1 MDVDVEHQAGPSH
14 HSNGVKAETTV
25 ASSGYADIPA
35 VRINDLAGVEAAAW
49 YPAVTPSHLSGTQ
62 DLLSTFGLSSVYAQ
76 HVRPYLSP
84 SLFAATRQST
94 PVIDDIKGKRKATPD
109 AEGLDAAAAGGAARS
124 KASMKKHYS
133 HYIVD
138 VPGQSVIRSLHA
150 YIQRLTIPPVSRSK
164 STGQGQ
170 ASTRSAI
177 RSRSS

>member
-1 MDVDVEHQAGPSH
+1 MDVDVEHQAGPSR

-25 ASSGYADIPA
+25 ASNGYADIPA
-35 VRINDLAGVEAAAW
+35 VRINDPAGVEAAAW
-49 YPAVTPSHLSGTQ
+49 YPAVISGITPSHLSGTQ

-94 PVIDDIKGKRKATPD
+94 PVVDDIKGKRKATPD
-109 AEGLDAAAAGGAARS
+109 AEGLDPAAAGVAARS

-138 VPGQSVIRSLHA
+138 VPGQPFTRSLHVHT
-150 YIQRLTIPPVSRSK
+150 QD
-164 STGQGQ
+164 
-170 ASTRSAI
+170 
-177 RSRSS
+177 